1 MKNDDS
7 TFLKFVK
14 LVKTGQIVRWKNY
27 EAATRTFEIIL
38 PDGDVA
44 IVPQRQVK
52 RISANE
58 ELAFLILQNTF
69 SN

>member
-1 MKNDDS
+1 MGNDNT

-14 LVKTGQIVRWKNY
+14 LIKTGQIVRWKNY
-27 EAATRTFEIIL
+27 EASTRTFEIIL
-38 PDGDVA
+38 PDGGIS
-44 IVPQRQVK
+44 IVPQRQVQ

-58 ELAFLILQNTF
+58 ELAYLILQSTY

>member
-1 MKNDDS
+1 LN
-7 TFLKFVK
+7 FFEIC
-14 LVKTGQIVRWKNY
+14 KTHQDRTNCQVENY

-38 PDGDVA
+38 PDGGVS
-44 IVPQRQVK
+44 IVPRRQVQ

-58 ELAFLILQNTF
+58 ELAGLILSRTR